1 MNSYDLDQVLL
12 LVDVEWRSAK
22 MQLICEY
29 SNRPKIHLLVVA
41 FSLQQFGGQVQRSAA
56 KSSPQFLLL
65 VDCPPEV
72 A

>member
-1 MNSYDLDQVLL
+1 
-12 LVDVEWRSAK
+12 